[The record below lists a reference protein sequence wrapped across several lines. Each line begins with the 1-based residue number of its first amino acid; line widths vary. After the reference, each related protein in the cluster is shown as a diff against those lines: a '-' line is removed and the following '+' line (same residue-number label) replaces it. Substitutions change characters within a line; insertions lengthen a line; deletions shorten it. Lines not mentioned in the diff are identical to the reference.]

1 MNTPA
6 ADLAFAD
13 LPTADDVLASAES
26 VASAIESA
34 GVTDADMARPAGAL
48 EWTCGETLAHIGD
61 AVGWYAANLA
71 RRSTTSAGYPDTPT
85 SMPVADLVDILRS
98 AAAVLAVVVRNADPA
113 DRAWHSFG
121 IADRSG
127 FAAMGCDE
135 ILVHGYDLAQGL
147 GFDFL
152 PPPQPVERTL
162 RRIFPWAPGPDEADP
177 WAALLWANGRI
188 PLGERPPETK
198 WLWHCAPLQ
207 DWNGEIRRWKP
218 RS

>member
-1 MNTPA
+1 MTST

-13 LPTADDVLASAES
+13 LPSAEDVLASAES
-26 VASAIESA
+26 LARAIEGG
-34 GVTDADMARPAGAL
+34 GVEDADMAKPAGAL
-48 EWTCGETLAHIGD
+48 KWTCGKTLAHIGD

-71 RRSTTSAGYPDTPT
+71 RRSTRAAGYPDTPT

-98 AAAVLAVVVRNADPA
+98 AAAVLGAVVRGADLS

-147 GFDFL
+147 GFDFS
-152 PPPQPVERTL
+152 PPPQAVERTV
-162 RRIFPWAPGPDEADP
+162 RRIFPWAPGSDEADP
-177 WAALLWANGRI
+177 WDALLWANGRI
-188 PLGERPPETK
+188 PLGDRPPETK
-198 WLWHCAPLQ
+198 WLWHCAPLA
-207 DWNGEIRRWKP
+207 DWNGEIRRRKP
-218 RS
+218 RG